1 MSLVTKKIWT
11 QTLVNGTIVIDSN
24 YGLSEISVLLLN
36 GTGDLLGNA
45 LVNGLP
51 SVSFPLVIGV
61 GVSISTG
68 SNSLLDS
75 ITITTTGTVALMGR

>member
-11 QTLVNGTIVIDSN
+11 QTLVNGTIVIDST
-24 YGLSEISVLLLN
+24 YGLSEISILLLN

-51 SVSFPLVIGV
+51 SVSFPLVVGV

-68 SNSLLDS
+68 SNSILDS
-75 ITITTTGTVALMGR
+75 ITITTTGTVALLGR

>member
-11 QTLVNGTIVIDSN
+11 ETLVNGTIVIDST

-51 SVSFPLVIGV
+51 STSFPLVIGV